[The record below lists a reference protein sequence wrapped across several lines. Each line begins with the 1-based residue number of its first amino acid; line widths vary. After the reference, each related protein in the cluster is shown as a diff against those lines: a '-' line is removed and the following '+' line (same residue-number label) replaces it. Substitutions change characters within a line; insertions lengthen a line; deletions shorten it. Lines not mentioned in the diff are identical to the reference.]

1 MGVNQFFC
9 RCHHMWRHA
18 NAGRESNLGLKPKL
32 GFTIGMSDVDVR
44 SGLFSREEKHPE
56 RTITAYGGRHQQL
69 LIRQFT
75 WGAVTIA
82 IGLLFMAGCGRSGR
96 ESPASGTGEE
106 NLPSFANQV
115 QDVRDGK
122 TRRIEAT
129 EPLSLDQW
137 DVLAGA
143 VGLEELVVAGGG
155 LDDAAAERLTAF
167 SSLTKLVA
175 RQSPLTDAG
184 FAAVARCTSLR
195 DINLPHAACTA
206 EGVKALAALPNLRSL
221 RLGGEHLTGA
231 AVCEAVVS
239 LPKLRFLH
247 LIDVEIG
254 DAGLA
259 VLERRPD
266 LWSLYL
272 DAAGVSDEAWGRYF
286 HVCPNVHVHLDQ
298 AHHDRDPG
306 ADHHE

>member
-1 MGVNQFFC
+1 MIVQ
-9 RCHHMWRHA
+9 A
-18 NAGRESNLGLKPKL
+18 
-32 GFTIGMSDVDVR
+32 
-44 SGLFSREEKHPE
+44 
-56 RTITAYGGRHQQL
+56 
-69 LIRQFT
+69 
-75 WGAVTIA
+75 
-82 IGLLFMAGCGRSGR
+82 GLLRPAAATVALLLVAMEIAGCKGHDVQAL
-96 ESPASGTGEE
+96 PFAASGFSLAE
-106 NLPSFANQV
+106 QV
-115 QDVRDGK
+115 QVVRDGK
-122 TRRIEAT
+122 TGRIEVT

-137 DVLAGA
+137 DVLAGV
-143 VGLEELVVAGGG
+143 VGLEELVFEGGG

-206 EGVKALAALPNLRSL
+206 EGVKALAALPHLRSL
-221 RLGGEHLTGA
+221 RLGGDDLEGV
-231 AVCEAVVS
+231 AVCEAGAS

-286 HVCPNVHVHLDQ
+286 HACPDVHVHLDQ